1 MPAPTIPA
9 EHRLNDFSPED
20 PLVLAVLGGA
30 VLGGAVLVL
39 WLPGPLAV
47 TAGALSAAGFL
58 VWNWLFPDD

>member
-20 PLVLAVLGGA
+20 PLVLAA
-30 VLGGAVLVL
+30 LGGAVLVL